1 MSNENQR
8 SIPTPK
14 PSDLPAYK
22 IMLGGSEM
30 NREYKVTTIE
40 VVKVF
45 NKVSYARVVLIDGD
59 AAKEEFTISN
69 TEDLKPGA
77 EIEIHAGYHSEF
89 EVIFKG
95 IILSH
100 SVRIHSGGKSPS
112 QLVIEARDK
121 AVKLTAS
128 RKSAYYYKMSD
139 SEIIEQLAGDG
150 GLEKDVEST
159 SQKHEEMVQFYSSP
173 WDFILSRAEMNGML
187 VLADDNKL
195 IVKKPDTST
204 ATVLQLEHGATIM
217 EFEADMNAETQV
229 KSVKSSAWNY
239 SELEIVESEGS
250 NPSVTE
256 NGNITAD
263 TLAGVLGIENFSLT
277 HSGKFEEAELKS
289 WSDAQIVKNKLARI
303 CGHVKFQGSALVKP
317 GVMLELKGVG
327 DRFNGNVFVSG
338 VRQTLSLK
346 NWTTD
351 AQFGF
356 NNRWFHDSHRI
367 ASAKATGMVPGI
379 NGLQVAV
386 VTKLEGDPQGEH
398 RIQVKMPLLDNAAE
412 GTWVRIAT
420 LDAGDTRG
428 SFFRPEI
435 GDEVILGF
443 INDDPRNPVMLGMMN
458 SKKKAAPLE
467 AADDNDQKGFI
478 TRSQI
483 RMLFDDKK
491 KSFTVETPAGKT
503 MIIDDDAG
511 EITVKDENNNKI
523 VLSADG
529 IVIESGKDIKMKA
542 TGDITMEGKNITAK
556 ASASLT
562 AEGGSGAE
570 FKSGGNTVL
579 KGSTVA
585 IN

>member
-8 SIPTPK
+8 AIPTPK

-22 IMLGGSEM
+22 IILGKDEM
-30 NREYKVTTIE
+30 NKEYKVTTIE

-45 NKVSYARVVLIDGD
+45 NKVSYARVVLVDGD

-69 TEDLKPGA
+69 TEDLKPGT
-77 EIEIHAGYHSEF
+77 EIEIQAGYHSEF

-100 SVRIHSGGKSPS
+100 SVRIKSGGKAPS
-112 QLVIEARDK
+112 QLVVEARDK

-139 SEIIEQLAGDG
+139 SEIIEQLAGAA
-150 GLEKDVEST
+150 GLEKEVEST
-159 SQKHEEMVQFYSSP
+159 SLKHEEMVQFYSSP
-173 WDFILSRAEMNGML
+173 WDFILTRAEMNGQL
-187 VLADDNKL
+187 VFADDNKL
-195 IVKKPDTST
+195 IVKKPVTST
-204 ATVLQLEHGATIM
+204 KSVLQLEHGATIM

-229 KSVKSSAWNY
+229 KSVKSTAWNY
-239 SELEIVESEGS
+239 SELAIVKSEGS

-263 TLAGVLGIENFSLT
+263 TLAAVLGIENFSLA
-277 HSGKFEEAELKS
+277 HSGNFEEAELKN
-289 WSDAQIVKNKLARI
+289 WADAQIVKNKLARI
-303 CGHVKFQGSALVKP
+303 CGRVKFQGSALVKP
-317 GVMLELKGVG
+317 GVMIELKGVG

-338 VRQTLSLK
+338 VRQTLSLT

-356 NNRWFHDSHRI
+356 SNRWFHEQHRM

-386 VTKLEGDPQGEH
+386 VTKLEGDPQGED
-398 RIQVKMPLLDNAAE
+398 RIQVKMPLLDNSAD

-420 LDAGDTRG
+420 LDAGDKRG
-428 SFFRPEI
+428 SFFRPEE

-458 SKKKAAPLE
+458 SKKKAAPL
-467 AADDNDQKGFI
+467 AATADNDQKGFI
-478 TRSQI
+478 TRSNIQ
-483 RMLFDDKK
+483 MLFDDKK
-491 KSFTVETPAGKT
+491 ISFTVLTPGGRT
-503 MIIDDDAG
+503 LVIDDDAG
-511 EITVKDENNNKI
+511 EITVKDKSNNKI
-523 VLSADG
+523 VMSADG
-529 IVIESGKDIKMKA
+529 IVIESGQDIKMKA
-542 TGDITMEGKNITAK
+542 KGDITMEGANITAK
-556 ASASLT
+556 ASSSLK
-562 AEGGSGAE
+562 AEGGTAAE
-570 FKSGGNTVL
+570 FKSGGNTAV
-579 KGSTVA
+579 KGTMVA

>member
-8 SIPTPK
+8 TIPTPK
-14 PSDLPAYK
+14 PSDLPGYK
-22 IMLGGSEM
+22 ILLGGSEM
-30 NREYKVTTIE
+30 NREYKVSTID

-45 NKVSYARVVLIDGD
+45 NKVSYARIVLVDGD
-59 AAKEEFTISN
+59 AAEENFKVSDA
-69 TEDLKPGA
+69 EDLKPGT
-77 EIEIHAGYHSEF
+77 EIEIHAGYHSDF
-89 EVIFKG
+89 ELIFKG
-95 IILSH
+95 IILCH
-100 SVRIHSGGKSPS
+100 SIRIRTGKSPS

-121 AVKLTAS
+121 AVKLTAT

-139 SEIIEQLAGDG
+139 SEIIEQLAGDAA
-150 GLEKDVEST
+150 LEKDVEST

-173 WDFILSRAEMNGML
+173 WDFILARAEMNGQL

-195 IVKKPDTST
+195 IVKKPVTT
-204 ATVLQLEHGATIM
+204 TETVLQLEHGATIM
-217 EFEADMNAETQV
+217 EFEADLNAETQK

-239 SELEIVESEGS
+239 SDHEIVESEGS
-250 NPSVTE
+250 NPEVTE
-256 NGNITAD
+256 NGNITAA
-263 TLAGVLGIENFSLT
+263 TLADILAIEAYPLN

-289 WSDAQIVKNKLARI
+289 WSDAQIVRNKLSRI
-303 CGHVKFQGSALVKP
+303 CGRVKFQGSALVKP

-338 VRQTLSLK
+338 VRQSLTMS

-356 NNRWFHDSHRI
+356 TNRWFHETQRI
-367 ASAKATGMVPGI
+367 SSPKAAGMVPGI
-379 NGLQVAV
+379 NGLQIAV
-386 VTKLEGDPQGEH
+386 VTKLEGDPQGED

-420 LDAGDTRG
+420 LDAGDKRG
-428 SFFRPEI
+428 SFFRPEL

-458 SKKKAAPLE
+458 SKKLAAPLP

-483 RMLFDDKK
+483 KLLFDDKK

-511 EITVKDENNNKI
+511 EITLKDENNNKI
-523 VLSADG
+523 VMSADG

-542 TGDITMEGKNITAK
+542 TGDITMEGANVTSK
-556 ASASLT
+556 ASQSLK
-562 AEGGSGAE
+562 AEGGTGAE

-579 KGSTVA
+579 KGSMVQ

>member
-22 IMLGGSEM
+22 ILLGGSEM
-30 NREYKVTTIE
+30 NKEYKVSTIE

-45 NKVSYARVVLIDGD
+45 NKVSHARVVLVDGD
-59 AAKEEFTISN
+59 AAAEEFKVSS
-69 TEDLKPGA
+69 TEDLKPGV
-77 EIEIHAGYHSEF
+77 EIEIQVGYHSDF
-89 EVIFKG
+89 ATIFKG
-95 IILSH
+95 IILCH
-100 SVRIHSGGKSPS
+100 SIRIRTGKSGS

-121 AVKLTAS
+121 AVKLTTS
-128 RKSAYYYKMSD
+128 RKSAYFYKMSD
-139 SEIIEQLAGDG
+139 SEIIEQLAGDAG
-150 GLEKDVEST
+150 VEKEVEST

-173 WDFILSRAEMNGML
+173 WDFILARAEMNGQL
-187 VLADDNKL
+187 VLPDDNKL
-195 IVKKPDTST
+195 IVKKPDTNT

-217 EFEADMNAETQV
+217 ELEADMNAETQV
-229 KSVKSSAWNY
+229 KAVKSSAWNY
-239 SELEIVESEGS
+239 SDQEIVESEGS
-250 NPSVTE
+250 NPSIKE
-256 NGNITAD
+256 NGNISAA
-263 TLAGVLGIENFSLT
+263 TLADVLAVEELALK

-289 WSDAQIVKNKLARI
+289 WTDAQILRNKLARI
-303 CGHVKFQGSALVKP
+303 CGRVKLQGSALVKP

-338 VRQTLSLK
+338 VRQVLTMS
-346 NWTTD
+346 NWTTE

-356 NNRWFHDSHRI
+356 SNRWFHDTQHISSPK
-367 ASAKATGMVPGI
+367 ASGMIPGI
-379 NGLQVAV
+379 NGLQIAV

-428 SFFRPEI
+428 SFFRPEL
-435 GDEVILGF
+435 GDEVVLGF
-443 INDDPRNPVMLGMMN
+443 INDDPRNPVMLGMLN

-467 AADDNDQKGFI
+467 AADANDIKGFI

-483 RMLFDDKK
+483 KMLFDDAKK
-491 KSFTVETPAGKT
+491 IFSVETPAGKT

-511 EITVKDENNNKI
+511 EITLKDENNNKI
-523 VLSADG
+523 VMSADG

-542 TGDITMEGKNITAK
+542 SGDITMEGTNITAK
-556 ASASLT
+556 ASAAMK
-562 AEGGSGAE
+562 AEGGSTAE
-570 FKSGGNTVL
+570 FKSGGSTTV
-579 KGSTVA
+579 KGSMVQ

>member
-8 SIPTPK
+8 TIPTPK
-14 PSDLPAYK
+14 PSDLPGYK
-22 IMLGGSEM
+22 ILLGGSEM
-30 NREYKVTTIE
+30 NREYKVSTID

-45 NKVSYARVVLIDGD
+45 NKVSYARVVLVDGD
-59 AAKEEFTISN
+59 AAEENFKVSDA
-69 TEDLKPGA
+69 EDLKPGT
-77 EIEIHAGYHSEF
+77 EIEIHAGYHSDF
-89 EVIFKG
+89 ELIFKG
-95 IILSH
+95 IILCH
-100 SVRIHSGGKSPS
+100 SIRIRTGKSPS

-121 AVKLTAS
+121 AVKLTAT

-139 SEIIEQLAGDG
+139 SEIIEQLAGDAA
-150 GLEKDVEST
+150 LEKDVEST

-173 WDFILSRAEMNGML
+173 WDFILARAEMNGQL

-195 IVKKPDTST
+195 IVKKPVTTT

-217 EFEADMNAETQV
+217 EFEADLNAETQK

-239 SELEIVESEGS
+239 SDHEIVESEGS
-250 NPSVTE
+250 NPEVKE
-256 NGNITAD
+256 NGNITAA
-263 TLAGVLGIENFSLT
+263 TLADILGIEAYPLN

-289 WSDAQIVKNKLARI
+289 WTDAQIVRNKLSRI
-303 CGHVKFQGSALVKP
+303 CGRVKFQGSALVKP

-338 VRQTLSLK
+338 VRQSLTMS

-356 NNRWFHDSHRI
+356 TNRWFHETQRI
-367 ASAKATGMVPGI
+367 SSPKATGMVPGI
-379 NGLQVAV
+379 NGLQIAV
-386 VTKLEGDPQGEH
+386 VTKLEGDPQGED

-420 LDAGDTRG
+420 LDAGDKRG
-428 SFFRPEI
+428 SFFRPEL

-458 SKKKAAPLE
+458 SKKLAAPLP

-483 RMLFDDKK
+483 KLLFDDKK

-511 EITVKDENNNKI
+511 EITLKDENNNKI
-523 VLSADG
+523 VMSADG

-542 TGDITMEGKNITAK
+542 TGDITMEGVNVSSK
-556 ASASLT
+556 ASASLK

-579 KGSTVA
+579 KGSMVQ